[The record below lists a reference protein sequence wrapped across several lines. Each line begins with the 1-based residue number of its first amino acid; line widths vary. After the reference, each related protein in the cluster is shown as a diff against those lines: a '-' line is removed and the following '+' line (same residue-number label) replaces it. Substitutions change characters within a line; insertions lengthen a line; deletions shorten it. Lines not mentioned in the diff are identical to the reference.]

1 MKKKL
6 FIIFAP
12 ALFIAVIALFVAAA
26 SGTAARGPIT
36 LGVNNSVYTFTPTSA
51 QYLGGVLGKDTL
63 TFEILSNK
71 IGPVTAVCFV
81 DVSSRQGTADT
92 YSYTLA
98 GKYFL
103 NESYTTIN
111 AQAAKV
117 ADLLVADT
125 LNASERDNHK
135 YYRYFRMTL
144 ASDDNVAATTDSIVF
159 SAISFKIMEW

>member
-26 SGTAARGPIT
+26 DGTTARGPIT
-36 LGVNNSVYTFTPTSA
+36 LGAGSSVYTFTPTSA

-71 IGPVTAVCFV
+71 IGPATAACFI
-81 DVSSRQGTADT
+81 DVSSRIGTTDT

-125 LNASERDNHK
+125 LNASERDNDQ
-135 YYRYFRMTL
+135 YYRYFRITL
-144 ASDDNVAATTDSIVF
+144 ATDNSCATSDSIVF
-159 SAISFKIMEW
+159 SAINFKVMEW

>member
-12 ALFIAVIALFVAAA
+12 ALFIAVIALFVAA

-36 LGVNNSVYTFTPTSA
+36 LGANNSVYTFTPTSA
-51 QYLGGVLGKDTL
+51 QYLGGKLGKDTL

-81 DVSSRQGTADT
+81 DVSSRKGSTDT

-98 GKYFL
+98 GKHFL

-111 AQAAKV
+111 AQAAQV
-117 ADLLVADT
+117 DDLLVADT
-125 LNASERDNHK
+125 LNASERDNNK

-144 ASDDNVAATTDSIVF
+144 ATDNNCAATDSIVF
-159 SAISFKIMEW
+159 SAISFKVMEW

>member
-26 SGTAARGPIT
+26 SGTTARGPIS
-36 LGVNNSVYTFTPTSA
+36 LGANSSIYTFTPTSA
-51 QYLGGVLGKDTL
+51 QYLGGVRGKDTL

-71 IGPVTAVCFV
+71 VGPVTAACFV
-81 DVSSRQGTADT
+81 DVSSRKGSTDT

-98 GKYFL
+98 GKHFL
-103 NESYTTIN
+103 NQSYTTIN
-111 AQAAKV
+111 TQAAKS

-125 LNASERDNHK
+125 LNASERDNNK

-144 ASDDNVAATTDSIVF
+144 ATDNNCAVTDSIVF
-159 SAISFKIMEW
+159 AAINFKVMEW

>member
-26 SGTAARGPIT
+26 SGTTARGPIT
-36 LGVNNSVYTFTPTSA
+36 LGAGSSVYTFTPTSA
-51 QYLGGVLGKDTL
+51 QYLGGVIGKDTL

-81 DVSSRQGTADT
+81 DVSSRKGSADT

-98 GKYFL
+98 GKHFL

-111 AQAAKV
+111 AQAAKT

-125 LNASERDNHK
+125 LITTERENDQ

-144 ASDDNVAATTDSIVF
+144 ATDNSCAVTDSIVF
-159 SAISFKIMEW
+159 SAINFKVMEW

>member
-26 SGTAARGPIT
+26 SGTTARGPIT
-36 LGVNNSVYTFTPTSA
+36 LGASSAVYTFTPTSA

-71 IGPVTAVCFV
+71 TGPVTAACFV
-81 DVSSRQGTADT
+81 DVSSRKGSADT

-103 NESYTTIN
+103 NQSYTTIN
-111 AQAAKV
+111 AQTAKV

-125 LNASERDNHK
+125 LNASERDNDQ

-144 ASDDNVAATTDSIVF
+144 ATDNSCAVTDSIVF
-159 SAISFKIMEW
+159 TAINFKVMEW

>member
-1 MKKKL
+1 
-6 FIIFAP
+6 
-12 ALFIAVIALFVAAA
+12 
-26 SGTAARGPIT
+26 
-36 LGVNNSVYTFTPTSA
+36 
-51 QYLGGVLGKDTL
+51 LGKDTL

-81 DVSSRQGTADT
+81 DVSSRQGNADT

-111 AQAAKV
+111 AQAGKS

-144 ASDDNVAATTDSIVF
+144 ASDDNVATTTDSIVF
-159 SAISFKIMEW
+159 AAINFKVMEW